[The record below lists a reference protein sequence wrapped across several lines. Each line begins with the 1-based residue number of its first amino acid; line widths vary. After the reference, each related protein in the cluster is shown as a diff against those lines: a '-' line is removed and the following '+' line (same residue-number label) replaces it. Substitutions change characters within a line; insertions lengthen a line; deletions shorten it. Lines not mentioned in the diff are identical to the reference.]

1 MIPHDL
7 KMPIK
12 MPKIKCCPSGKKM
25 KQLYKYEYSE
35 ALGCPDRVPNGM
47 MDLHDY
53 IQQSA
58 NDVDFK
64 SIGKMLVD
72 TRDNVAS
79 HFTDDKGQELDITRL
94 PRNIHEYEALNNKM
108 RKSFDEL
115 DPDVKRLFADDFDV
129 FSKSWR
135 NGSIKGVFDTYN
147 KAKQADVKPAA
158 KYESPQES
166 EVK

>member
-1 MIPHDL
+1 MIPHNL
-7 KMPIK
+7 KMPS
-12 MPKIKCCPSGKKM
+12 KIPTAKKQPSGNRYKT
-25 KQLYKYEYSE
+25 LYKYEFDE
-35 ALGCPDRVPNGM
+35 KLGCPRRVENGK
-47 MDLHDY
+47 MDIVDF

-64 SIGKMLVD
+64 AIGKMLVD

-79 HFTDDKGQELDITRL
+79 HFQDDKGQTLDITRL

-108 RKSFDEL
+108 KKSFDDL

-129 FSKSWR
+129 FAKSWR

-147 KAKQADVKPAA
+147 KAKVSAA
-158 KYESPQES
+158 AVESKTPSES